1 MESIGLYI
9 EKIERISRGMSYL
22 VFGSQ
27 LIKVKGVLQ
36 INYTVFLHI
45 DLCSTSCVIVFVSA
59 CGCVRQ
65 SINVNLRRKAIIK
78 ANV

>member
-27 LIKVKGVLQ
+27 LIKVKGVVQ
-36 INYTVFLHI
+36 INYTVCSYILTSALLHEY
-45 DLCSTSCVIVFVSA
+45 LVHVGVSGRVLTLTSA
-59 CGCVRQ
+59 QRP
-65 SINVNLRRKAIIK
+65 
-78 ANV
+78 